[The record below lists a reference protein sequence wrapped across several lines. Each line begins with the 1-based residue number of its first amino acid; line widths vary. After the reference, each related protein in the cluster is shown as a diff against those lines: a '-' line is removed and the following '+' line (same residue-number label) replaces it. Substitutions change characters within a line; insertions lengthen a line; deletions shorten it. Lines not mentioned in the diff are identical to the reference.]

1 MALMLPLAQHPTNK
15 NEIIAWDLS
24 ADPVALLSLDAGAI
38 RTRLFTRTE
47 DLPEGV
53 DRLPIKSIHLNRAP
67 IVIRDLRTLTPTMAA
82 RWNLDL
88 DTAFK
93 HAQRATE
100 AASAM
105 QKMTTVW
112 QDVFRNA
119 QDKAVDV
126 DEDLYGGFIGNAD
139 RRQLNRARALAP
151 DALATARLHFEDG
164 RLEELL
170 FRYRARNF
178 PESLSS
184 EERTAWRAHCQSR
197 LQHHAAWRETVEAL
211 RSSASLQG
219 AATLDALGV
228 YGQQLLTD
236 A

>member
-24 ADPVALLSLDAGAI
+24 ADPTALLSLDAEAI
-38 RTRLFTRTE
+38 RMRLFTKAD

-67 IVIRDLRTLTPTMAA
+67 IVIRDLRTLTSAMAA
-82 RWNLDL
+82 RWDV
-88 DTAFK
+88 DVDRAFK
-93 HAQRATE
+93 HAKRATD
-100 AASAM
+100 AAPAM
-105 QKMTTVW
+105 QKMTAVW

-119 QDKAVDV
+119 SDNAVDV
-126 DEDLYGGFIGNAD
+126 DEDLYGGFVGNAD

-151 DALATARLHFEDG
+151 EALSAARFHFEDG

-178 PESLSS
+178 PETLPP
-184 EERTAWRAHCQSR
+184 EEHTTWREHCQSR
-197 LQHHAAWRETVEAL
+197 LQHHAAWQETVEAL
-211 RSSASLQG
+211 RPSASPKG

-228 YGQQLLTD
+228 YGQQLLAD